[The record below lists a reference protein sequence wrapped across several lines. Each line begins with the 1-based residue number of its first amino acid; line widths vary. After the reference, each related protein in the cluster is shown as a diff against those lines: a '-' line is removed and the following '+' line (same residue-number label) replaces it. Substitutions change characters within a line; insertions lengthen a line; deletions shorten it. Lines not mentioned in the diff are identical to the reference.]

1 MAMGPQSSQSGLV
14 KGVEHMLQT
23 YRDQWDRYLGRLGN
37 HAGVQSQAGFI
48 HRRDDCQ
55 CNWTLAEVIMDV
67 VSKRQKELGLP
78 EPWRE
83 EVALDGSETKM
94 RHNYLK
100 SIFAQ

>member
-1 MAMGPQSSQSGLV
+1 M
-14 KGVEHMLQT
+14 
-23 YRDQWDRYLGRLGN
+23 N
-37 HAGVQSQAGFI
+37 
-48 HRRDDCQ
+48 
-55 CNWTLAEVIMDV
+55 V

-100 SIFAQ
+100 RMFCSVTFVNAWCCCQIKRLVAGKI